1 MADHSTYAKST
12 YYFTSTDFHDRHL
25 RIINLKMK
33 DSSRSGKGGLIFHT
47 LILLKRRKLA
57 INLDKSHVI

>member
-1 MADHSTYAKST
+1 MADHSTYSKST
-12 YYFTSTDFHDRHL
+12 YYFTSTDFHD

-57 INLDKSHVI
+57 INLDKSHVV